1 MKRLIL
7 SILILSLAPPSFSQE
22 YVKKHFSCKVGI
34 SKKLEKKFANLFPTL
49 EEALK
54 EKGYK
59 AFKIETNSSF
69 VGPRNLYLTLEKEL
83 LGRGIYPDCYIKMII
98 KEAKNMRP
106 SSEDEFYFKRS
117 TKRKFPRIT
126 LNGKYRCRKAL
137 KDLFIHIPYCR
148 LEEKP

>member
-1 MKRLIL
+1 MKM
-7 SILILSLAPPSFSQE
+7 LILSLLIFSLIPPTFSQE
-22 YVKKHFSCKVGI
+22 YVKKHFSCKVGL
-34 SKKLEKKFANLFPTL
+34 SKKLEKKYENLFPTL
-49 EEALK
+49 EESLK
-54 EKGYK
+54 ERGYK
-59 AFKIETNSSF
+59 SFKIENNTSF

-126 LNGKYRCRKAL
+126 LKGKYRCRKAL

-148 LEEKP
+148 LDEKP